1 MKLIVGLGN
10 PGAQYA
16 RSRHNVG
23 FRVVDR
29 FAQRHRLQFDIHESN
44 ALVGR
49 GRVAG
54 QAVAVAKPRT
64 FMNRSGEAVAPL
76 VRRYTESADELMVV
90 YDDVDLPVGKV
101 RIRAGGSAG
110 THNGMKS
117 ILASLETDAFP
128 RLRFGIRGLSHTRD
142 QDLADYVL
150 DEFDSE
156 EEALV
161 IEAVER
167 AADAL
172 VLFVRGE
179 LSRAMNEFNRDPVAE
194 GSPEIA

>member
-29 FAQRHRLQFDIHESN
+29 FAQRHRLQFDIHQSN

-76 VRRYTESADELMVV
+76 VLRYTESADELMVV

>member
-10 PGAQYA
+10 PGAPYA

-29 FAQRHRLQFDIHESN
+29 FAERHRLRFELRESQS
-44 ALVGR
+44 LLSR

-54 QAVAVAKPRT
+54 QGVVVAKPQT

-76 VRRYTESADELMVV
+76 VWRYTESIDELMVV
-90 YDDVDLPVGKV
+90 YDDVDLPLGKV
-101 RIRAGGSAG
+101 RIRPGGSGG

-117 ILASLETDAFP
+117 ILDSLETDAFP
-128 RLRFGIRGLSHTRD
+128 RLRFGIRGLAHSRED
-142 QDLADYVL
+142 DLADYVL
-150 DEFDSE
+150 EEFDEQE
-156 EEALV
+156 EPIVA
-161 IEAVER
+161 EAVER
-167 AADAL
+167 AAEAL

-179 LSRAMNEFNRDPVAE
+179 LNRAMNEFNRDPVAE
-194 GSPEIA
+194 GPSDLA

>member
-10 PGAQYA
+10 PGEEYA

-29 FAQRHRLQFDIHESN
+29 FAQRHRVRFDSRESQ

-54 QAVAVAKPRT
+54 QAVTIAKPQT
-64 FMNRSGEAVAPL
+64 FMNLSGEAVVPL
-76 VRRYTESADELMVV
+76 VRRNAESVNDLMVV
-90 YDDVDLPVGKV
+90 YDDVDLPVGKI
-101 RIRAGGSAG
+101 RIRTGGSAG

-128 RLRFGIRGLSHTRD
+128 RLRFGIRGLSHFPED
-142 QDLADYVL
+142 DLADYVL
-150 DEFDSE
+150 DQFDPE
-156 EEALV
+156 EEAV
-161 IEAVER
+161 VAEAVER

-179 LSRAMNEFNRDPVAE
+179 LLRAMNEFNRDPVAE
-194 GSPEIA
+194 GSSELA